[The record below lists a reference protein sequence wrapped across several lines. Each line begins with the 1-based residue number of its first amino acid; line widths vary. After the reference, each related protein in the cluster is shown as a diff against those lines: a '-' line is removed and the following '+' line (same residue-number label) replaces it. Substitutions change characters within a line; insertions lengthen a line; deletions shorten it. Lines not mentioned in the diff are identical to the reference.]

1 MSFGSPTGAEFNP
14 LDRPPPPTAAEKR
27 AEFRRALPSGTTLGR
42 NLLKAGKQIITA
54 PARPEFDA
62 QNRKDDVANLDIRS
76 PDTIRVSSDKGSLP
90 TMPAPAAPAVPGS
103 QTASSS
109 PTEAITPKAA
119 VGAGTEAP
127 RKRRRTS
134 TILTSARGI
143 TTPASPRY
151 SIIGGSR

>member
-27 AEFRRALPSGTTLGR
+27 AAFRRALPSGTNLGR

-54 PARPEFDA
+54 PSTPISAKE
-62 QNRKDDVANLDIRS
+62 QQQSVANLDIRS

-90 TMPAPAAPAVPGS
+90 TMPTTATPAVPGS

-109 PTEAITPKAA
+109 EAITPKAA

>member
-14 LDRPPPPTAAEKR
+14 LDRPPPPTAAEKK
-27 AEFRRALPSGTTLGR
+27 AEFRKALPSGTNLLR
-42 NLLKAGKQIITA
+42 NLGKAGKQILTA
-54 PARPEFDA
+54 PSTPISAED
-62 QNRKDDVANLDIRS
+62 QQKSVANLDIRS
-76 PDTIRVSSDKGSLP
+76 PDTIRVASTKGSLA
-90 TMPAPAAPAVPGS
+90 TMPTTAAPAVPGS

-109 PTEAITPKAA
+109 EAITPKAA

>member
-27 AEFRRALPSGTTLGR
+27 AAFRRALPSGTNLGR

-90 TMPAPAAPAVPGS
+90 NMPAPAAPAVPGS

-109 PTEAITPKAA
+109 EAITPKAA

>member
-27 AEFRRALPSGTTLGR
+27 AAFRRALPSGTNLGR

-54 PARPEFDA
+54 PSTPISAKE
-62 QNRKDDVANLDIRS
+62 QQQSVANLDIRS
-76 PDTIRVSSDKGSLP
+76 PDTSRVSSDKGSIP
-90 TMPAPAAPAVPGS
+90 NMPAPAATAVPGS

-109 PTEAITPKAA
+109 EAITPKAA

>member
-27 AEFRRALPSGTTLGR
+27 AAFRRALPSGTNLGR

-54 PARPEFDA
+54 PSTPISAKE
-62 QNRKDDVANLDIRS
+62 QQQSVANLDIRS

-90 TMPAPAAPAVPGS
+90 NMPAPAAPAVPGS

-109 PTEAITPKAA
+109 EAITPKAA

>member
-1 MSFGSPTGAEFNP
+1 MSFGIPSAEGNVNNP
-14 LDRPPPPTAAEKR
+14 SALASRERKISER
-27 AEFRRALPSGTTLGR
+27 KRALPSGTNLLR
-42 NLLKAGKQIITA
+42 NLGKAGKQIITA
-54 PARPEFDA
+54 PSTPISAKE
-62 QNRKDDVANLDIRS
+62 QQQSVANLDIRS

-109 PTEAITPKAA
+109 EAITPKAA